1 MELDIKKVVLECG
14 DMKKKIIIYIYIYIK
29 VETSY
34 GSA

>member
-14 DMKKKIIIYIYIYIK
+14 DMKKKKYNIYIK

>member
-14 DMKKKIIIYIYIYIK
+14 DMKKKLQYIYIK
-29 VETSY
+29 VDTSY